1 MKNEKEIFGDIC
13 LILKESFDKNNISLA
28 STLSKGDN
36 SLDLNSIEIVSF
48 IMKVEEN
55 FNIIIDFDVLFVTVQ
70 DVVNEVQRLL
80 NQ

>member
-70 DVVNEVQRLL
+70 DVVNEVQKLL

>member
-1 MKNEKEIFGDIC
+1 M
-13 LILKESFDKNNISLA
+13 ILKESFDKNNISLA

-80 NQ
+80 NQWYY

>member
-1 MKNEKEIFGDIC
+1 MKNEKEIFSDIC
-13 LILKESFDKNNISLA
+13 SILKESFDKNNISLA

-36 SLDLNSIEIVSF
+36 SLDLNSIE
-48 IMKVEEN
+48 N

>member
-1 MKNEKEIFGDIC
+1 MKNEKEIFSDIC
-13 LILKESFDKNNISLA
+13 SILKESFDKNNISLA

>member
-1 MKNEKEIFGDIC
+1 MKKEKEIFSDIC
-13 LILKESFDKNNISLA
+13 LILKESFDKNNISLE
-28 STLSKGDN
+28 STLSKGEN
-36 SLDLNSIEIVSF
+36 SLDLNSLEIVSF
-48 IMKVEEN
+48 IVKVEEN